1 MKIVDQVSKPKPE
14 PKPEQLT
21 LFERRPVRTSWQVV
35 PLDVRQ
41 EVVELLAKMLVEHRA
56 RVRSAIREGSEEQ

>member
-1 MKIVDQVSKPKPE
+1 MKTVDEVPR

-21 LFERRPVRTSWQVV
+21 LFQRRPVRTSWKAV

-56 RVRSAIREGSEEQ
+56 RVRSSRREGGEEQ

>member
-1 MKIVDQVSKPKPE
+1 MKTVDQV

-21 LFERRPVRTSWQVV
+21 LFERRPVRTSWNVV

-41 EVVELLAKMLVEHRA
+41 EVVDLLAKMLVEHRA
-56 RVRSAIREGSEEQ
+56 RVRSAKREGGEQQ

>member
-1 MKIVDQVSKPKPE
+1 MKIVDQVSRPKPKPE
-14 PKPEQLT
+14 PEQLT
-21 LFERRPVRTSWQVV
+21 LFERRPMRTSWKVV

-56 RVRSAIREGSEEQ
+56 RVRSAILEGGEEQ